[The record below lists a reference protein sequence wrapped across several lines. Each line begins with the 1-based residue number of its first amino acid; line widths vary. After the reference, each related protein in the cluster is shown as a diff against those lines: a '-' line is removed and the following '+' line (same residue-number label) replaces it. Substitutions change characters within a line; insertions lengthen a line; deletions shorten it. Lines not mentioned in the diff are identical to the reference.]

1 MNVTNIGSE
10 PSARTGRGKRMW
22 RMAGLGAG
30 VAVGIAAVIALGQVR
45 VNGQAADRQRF
56 GLSQLLGG
64 SGIGVT
70 IRDVDN
76 ADVTREKLPASL
88 GAVVDDV
95 RAESPAAKA
104 GIRAGDV
111 IVSFDGEKIRSA
123 RHFARLVDETPEGR
137 EVETTVIRNGE
148 RLNVKV
154 TPVVTDS
161 LAFNQLLRPG
171 KFATA
176 DRLELLKPGVE
187 RFSYSFPQL
196 NSSDF
201 FTNQGTYT
209 FSFGNRTRLGVSGQ
223 NLSGQ
228 LGDYFGTPE
237 GVLVTSV
244 DDGTP
249 ARTAGLK
256 AGDVITRINGE
267 TVRNLTDL
275 RRLMGSASG
284 ETKVTIFRDRKE
296 QTISLKIEDERVVT
310 TRRRIVR

>member
-1 MNVTNIGSE
+1 MDVTSTGSE
-10 PSARTGRGKRMW
+10 PPAGTGRGKRIW

-45 VNGQAADRQRF
+45 VNGQAADRERF

-70 IRDVDN
+70 IRDVDS

-95 RAESPAAKA
+95 RADSPAARA

-148 RLNVKV
+148 RVNVKV

-161 LAFNQLLRPG
+161 LAATSLLRG
-171 KFATA
+171 KLAGLNRY
-176 DRLELLKPGVE
+176 DLLVQP
-187 RFSYSFPQL
+187 RTYSYTFPQL
-196 NSSDF
+196 DAADLLGNRGF
-201 FTNQGTYT
+201 FTYG
-209 FSFGNRTRLGVSGQ
+209 SGGTRLGVSGQ
-223 NLSGQ
+223 NLTGQ

-284 ETKVTIFRDRKE
+284 ETRVTIFRDRKE
-296 QTISLKIEDERVVT
+296 QTITLKIEDERVLT